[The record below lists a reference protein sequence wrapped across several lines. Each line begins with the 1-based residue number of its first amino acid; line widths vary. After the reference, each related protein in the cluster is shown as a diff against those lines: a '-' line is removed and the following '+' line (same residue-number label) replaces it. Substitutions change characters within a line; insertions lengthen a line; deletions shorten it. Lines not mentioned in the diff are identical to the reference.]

1 MALIANC
8 NKLPEIIFRF
18 FSFPMVILGHTLGS
32 DTPICGSKQLYAAVE
47 TRQRNPESLYD
58 TMMDISG
65 NRWPVCRSWLI
76 SQLVFSHIAP
86 STTMICDSWFLYHA
100 IPVCSLNYT

>member
-1 MALIANC
+1 
-8 NKLPEIIFRF
+8 
-18 FSFPMVILGHTLGS
+18 MVILGHTLGS

-86 STTMICDSWFLYHA
+86 STTMICDSWFQYHT